1 MWNKLTN
8 FVKDVR
14 TEFSKVSWP
23 TREDLIG
30 STGVVLVF
38 SAVFAVFIGMFD
50 LIISFVWGM
59 LLGQ

>member
-8 FVKDVR
+8 FIKDVR

>member
-8 FVKDVR
+8 FAKDVR

-23 TREDLIG
+23 TREDLVS

-50 LIISFVWGM
+50 LIISFVWGI

>member
-14 TEFSKVSWP
+14 AEFAKVSWP
-23 TREDLIG
+23 TREDLVS

>member
-23 TREDLIG
+23 TREDLLG

-50 LIISFVWGM
+50 LIISFVWGI